1 MLSPTLPP
9 VNAAFIPPA
18 PFMPTP
24 SRASLNT
31 ESLSNKAG
39 GVYNRSLPEL
49 PLDFKYIISS
59 RRLQIQEKQLGSV
72 SNLNQN
78 IFESDGIFVCGNE
91 KVFK

>member
-1 MLSPTLPP
+1 MTESQPLRPMLSPTLPP

-31 ESLSNKAG
+31 ESLSNKAPG
-39 GVYNRSLPEL
+39 IYSRSLPEL

-72 SNLNQN
+72 RNLKSKY
-78 IFESDGIFVCGNE
+78 F
-91 KVFK
+91 